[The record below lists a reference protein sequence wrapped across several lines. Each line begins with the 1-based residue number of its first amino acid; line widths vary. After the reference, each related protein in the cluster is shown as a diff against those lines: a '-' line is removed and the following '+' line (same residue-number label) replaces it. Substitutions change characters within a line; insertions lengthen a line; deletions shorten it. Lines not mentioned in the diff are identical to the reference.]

1 MTTQSSLEKQLEGK
15 GWVLHTT
22 VGVSM
27 EPMLH
32 HSRSQVRID
41 RLTRPPKPGDV
52 VLYRSAD
59 TGYVLHR
66 VIKVQGD
73 MCLIRGDNC
82 AYTEHVPVSALLGA
96 LTAFSPNGG
105 DMIPITDKEYQAYV
119 RRLFRLRPLKD
130 GWQFCRKLPGRC
142 IRKMKKILHQ
152 GVNPS

>member
-1 MTTQSSLEKQLEGK
+1 MTTHSSLEKQLEEK

-41 RLTRPPKPGDV
+41 RLTHPPKAGDV
-52 VLYRSAD
+52 VLYRGD
-59 TGYVLHR
+59 VGYVLHR

-82 AYTEHVPVSALLGA
+82 AYTEHVPVSALLGI
-96 LTAFSPNGG
+96 LTAFSPDGG
-105 DMIPITDKEYQAYV
+105 DMIPVTDSTYQAYV
-119 RRLFRLRPLKD
+119 RRLFRLRSLKD
-130 GWQFCRKLPGRC
+130 GWQFCRRLPGRC
-142 IRKMKKILHQ
+142 IRKMKKILHK
-152 GVNPS
+152 GVTPS